1 VNPPAPPHWH
11 GYYDPDEVAEI
22 ESALRTTSI
31 QSGTDR
37 LCVRIYDQ
45 PGDVPTVLIAHGLLG
60 YGLSFARFHL
70 PFWRHGWRVVQFD
83 LPGMGESTGTR
94 GAATVPRMIAAWRD
108 VAAWAVDRYP
118 GPFAAAGNAED
129 GVVAYY
135 ALANDPAINA
145 LSVHTLFE
153 YGDPHAVGWVHP
165 ALVRTLRPAFAA
177 IERIYPRASLPG
189 QWTIPWP
196 GVFAGRDDARY
207 RRHLAADRYSLRRGR
222 VSLGLT
228 LMTPRKPAVAFEDC
242 TTPVQVVISR
252 QSRIWPAGG
261 VRSSAERLGGPR
273 EIIEIDAPHWEASR
287 QFHDEYCRMV
297 TSWFERWRTPSE
309 PTMPVNGRCHNR
321 LDPDAAAT

>member
-1 VNPPAPPHWH
+1 VNPPASPHWH

-22 ESALRTTSI
+22 ASAMQTTI
-31 QSGTDR
+31 QSGADR
-37 LCVRIYDQ
+37 LCVRIYEQ

-83 LPGMGESTGTR
+83 LPGMGESSGTR
-94 GAATVPRMIAAWRD
+94 GAATVPRMMAAWRD
-108 VAAWAVDRYP
+108 IANWVAASYP
-118 GPFAAAGNAED
+118 GPVFAAGNAED

-135 ALANDPAINA
+135 TLANDPAINA

-153 YGDPHAVGWVHP
+153 YGDPHAVGWVNP
-165 ALVRTLRPAFAA
+165 AATRILRPVFAA
-177 IERIYPRASLPG
+177 IERVYPRASLPG

-196 GVFAGRDDARY
+196 HVFAGPDDAGY
-207 RRHLAADRYSLRRGR
+207 RRHLANDRYSLRRGR

-242 TTPVQVVISR
+242 TTPVQVIISLR
-252 QSRIWPAGG
+252 SRIWPAGG

-273 EIIEIDAPHWEASR
+273 EIIEIDAPHWEANR
-287 QFHDEYCRMV
+287 QFHDDYCASV
-297 TSWFERWRTPSE
+297 IAWFERWMTGVES
-309 PTMPVNGRCHNR
+309 
-321 LDPDAAAT
+321 AASIQTAAQQPP